1 MLAEDLMKRVLY
13 TVPPDQVILVV
24 WKVSSLADMKTSSL
38 DSMMLILVSS
48 PTLLWKHQIY

>member
-38 DSMMLILVSS
+38 DSTMLILVSS